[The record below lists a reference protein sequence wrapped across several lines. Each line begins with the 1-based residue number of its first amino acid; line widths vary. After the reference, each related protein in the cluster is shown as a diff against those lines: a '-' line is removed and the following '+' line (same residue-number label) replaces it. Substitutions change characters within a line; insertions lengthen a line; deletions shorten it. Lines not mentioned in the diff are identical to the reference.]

1 MEGELTNTKNYGILP
16 RAISSIF
23 EKLDASAADYT
34 VRVSYLEIYQENLED
49 LLAPSASAGAAASSS
64 SSAGAGAGGKGKGL
78 RLMEDAKKG
87 VVVLGLEEVNCKDA
101 EATIALL
108 KKGVMNRQT
117 AATLCNKQSS
127 RSHSVFTLKVVV
139 KETNAAGEEEVRAG
153 QLNLVDLAGSE
164 CIGRSGAKNERAR
177 EAGNIN
183 QSLLTLGRCITALTE
198 GHQHVPFRDS
208 KLTRLLQESLGG
220 RAKTFLIATLSP
232 VASNV
237 DETLSTLEYALKA
250 KSIKN
255 KPELNARSTS
265 RTLIK
270 EYNSEIESL
279 KSMLMAT
286 REKNGVYLSPADYDQ
301 LQAQLQSQ
309 GEQIKESLQ
318 ALGQREEE
326 LEEAVG
332 VRTELRNQVEQVTE
346 ALQTSEAAL
355 AASRMEVQRLGGEL
369 QESKVQLAGT
379 RAVVKEQVRTEEALR
394 GQATMLLQSLG
405 EARSDVVGLLQ
416 SLGRTA
422 QELQGRSERAVALVT
437 DCERLLGQ
445 AKEGVVDMGVTSM
458 AAATALEGAVQA
470 LVEKEVKEMGQ
481 ALLRLGGEVDVLVKD
496 GGEAAGRVGR
506 EMCARLSKEIVEV
519 LVQESRAQSQ
529 AMLQRAQDYRKAAE
543 EGSKEVR
550 GAFSEMAGGVEQ
562 ALRSMVRHLE
572 DGKSHIQEVAEQHAS
587 AAERLQGHLK
597 RFAQAWKNEVEH
609 DKKSREEYV
618 GGQQKLLERKSLAL
632 LKSVQSQLEELMK
645 ECSQSGGAYLKDM
658 EGVAKQRQASVVD
671 FAETTE
677 TTLGTMK
684 GTIAETVGYM
694 VTSQLNPTLTLA
706 QGMENQMEERHK
718 PAHAAAVAEVDAQAK
733 NLLTGLEAAT
743 AAADVKMQETLQS
756 GAEVIKSI
764 EAETSK
770 VEALLQ
776 SKGAGVSNA
785 MGAAG
790 QAASARLTSQSQ
802 AFTEL
807 VQSSL
812 AEPLA
817 AGVASV
823 VAQVEQSETVVSTYG
838 AVAGQVP
845 APTKTTPTKREYPA
859 PGALSATRPHAE
871 IMAQMG
877 ARDLG
882 GGGMMVEEVGG
893 EDASAGMEVAEHM
906 QVQEPE
912 QQQQQEQEKREAE
925 ASLPM
930 ATSTTATEKRA
941 LPAEEEAA
949 PAAGAAAMA
958 DETSPSKKRRLS
970 AGEENQP
977 PVMEEEKGEGEP
989 TSKPPS
995 SSSSSTPKTVEGAAA
1010 AAPAVPAPTR
1020 SKTSRIPRPV
1030 KPLGAN
1036 NGTR

>member
-16 RAISSIF
+16 RAITSIF

-49 LLAPSASAGAAASSS
+49 LLAGAASGAAGAGSSS
-64 SSAGAGAGGKGKGL
+64 SSGGGGAAGKGKGL
-78 RLMEDAKKG
+78 RLMDDAKKG
-87 VVVLGLEEVNCKDA
+87 VVVLGLEEVNCKNS

-108 KKGVMNRQT
+108 KKGVLNRQT

-139 KETNAAGEEEVRAG
+139 KQTNTAGEEEVRAG

-198 GHQHVPFRDS
+198 GHAHIPFRDS

-220 RAKTFLIATLSP
+220 RAKTCIIATLSP

-255 KPELNARSTS
+255 KPELNTRSTS

-309 GEQIKESLQ
+309 GEQIKESEQ
-318 ALGQREEE
+318 ALRQREEE
-326 LEEAVG
+326 LEEAVS
-332 VRTELRNQVEQVTE
+332 VRTELRNHVEQTTE

-355 AASRMEVQRLGGEL
+355 AASRVEVQRLEGEL
-369 QESKVQLAGT
+369 EETKVHLAGT

-405 EARSDVVGLLQ
+405 EARSDVVGLVAKV
-416 SLGRTA
+416 GRTA
-422 QELQGRSERAVALVT
+422 QDLQTRSERAVALVT
-437 DCERLLGQ
+437 VCELLLGQ
-445 AKEGVVDMGVTSM
+445 TKEGVVGMGETGT
-458 AAATALEGAVQA
+458 AAARALEGAVQA
-470 LVEKEVKEMGQ
+470 LVQKEVQEMGQ
-481 ALLRLGGEVDVLVKD
+481 ALQSLGGEVDLLVKD

-519 LVQESRAQSQ
+519 LVQESRAQLQ
-529 AMLQRAQDYRKAAE
+529 AMLQRAHDYREAAE
-543 EGSKEVR
+543 AGSKEVR
-550 GAFSEMAGGVEQ
+550 GVFNAMAGGVEQ
-562 ALRSMVRHLE
+562 TLKSMVRHLE
-572 DGKSHIQEVAEQHAS
+572 DGKFHIQEVAEQHAS
-587 AAERLQGHLK
+587 AAERLQGHLE
-597 RFAQAWKNEVEH
+597 RFAQTWKEEVEH
-609 DKKSREEYV
+609 DKKAREEYV
-618 GGQQKLLERKSLAL
+618 GVQHANLKENAQAL
-632 LKSVQSQLEELMK
+632 LKSVQGQLEQMVA
-645 ECSQSGGAYLKDM
+645 ECSKTDDTFLENIK
-658 EGVAKQRQASVVD
+658 GVAKQRQFNVVD
-671 FAETTE
+671 FAQTTE

-684 GTIAETVGYM
+684 GTIAETIEYM
-694 VTSQLNPTLTLA
+694 VTSQLNPTLALA
-706 QGMENQMEERHK
+706 QGVERQLKETHK
-718 PAHAAAVAEVDAQAK
+718 PAHAAAVAKVDAEAK

-776 SKGAGVSNA
+776 SKGVGVSNA
-785 MGAAG
+785 MAAAG
-790 QAASARLTSQSQ
+790 QAASARLTSQFK

-812 AEPLA
+812 VEPLA

-823 VAQVEQSETVVSTYG
+823 IAQVGQSETVVSTYG
-838 AVAGQVP
+838 AVAGQV
-845 APTKTTPTKREYPA
+845 AALTKTTPTKREYPA

-871 IMAQMG
+871 IMAQVG
-877 ARDLG
+877 ARDFG
-882 GGGMMVEEVGG
+882 GEEMMVVGG
-893 EDASAGMEVAEHM
+893 EGLEEDVVAKHT

-912 QQQQQEQEKREAE
+912 QQQQEQEREQEEAE
-925 ASLPM
+925 APARMVSC
-930 ATSTTATEKRA
+930 STTTEKRA

-949 PAAGAAAMA
+949 AAATA
-958 DETSPSKKRRLS
+958 AATSAVAAVEETSPSKKRRLS
-970 AGEENQP
+970 AGEENQQ
-977 PVMEEEKGEGEP
+977 GEGEF
-989 TSKPPS
+989 TSKPSS
-995 SSSSSTPKTVEGAAA
+995 SSSSSTPETVEEAAA
-1010 AAPAVPAPTR
+1010 AAPEVPGPAR

-1036 NGTR
+1036 NGAR

>member
-1 MEGELTNTKNYGILP
+1 
-16 RAISSIF
+16 
-23 EKLDASAADYT
+23 
-34 VRVSYLEIYQENLED
+34 
-49 LLAPSASAGAAASSS
+49 
-64 SSAGAGAGGKGKGL
+64 
-78 RLMEDAKKG
+78 MEDAKKG

-220 RAKTFLIATLSP
+220 RAKTCIIATLSP

-237 DETLSTLEYALKA
+237 DETLSTLEYASKA
-250 KSIKN
+250 QRIKN

-309 GEQIKESLQ
+309 GEQIKEYEQ
-318 ALGQREEE
+318 AMRQREEE

-332 VRTELRNQVEQVTE
+332 VRAELRNQVEQVTE

-355 AASRMEVQRLGGEL
+355 AASRMEVQRLNGEL
-369 QESKVQLAGT
+369 QETKIQLAGT
-379 RAVVKEQVRTEEALR
+379 QAVVKEQVRTEEALR

-405 EARSDVVGLLQ
+405 EARSDVSGLAAKVGRM
-416 SLGRTA
+416 GE
-422 QELQGRSERAVALVT
+422 ELQGRSERAVALVT
-437 DCERLLGQ
+437 DCERLLGE
-445 AKEGVVDMGVTSM
+445 AKRGVVGMGVTST
-458 AAATALEGAVQA
+458 AAATALEGAVHA

-481 ALLRLGGEVDVLVKD
+481 AFLSLGGEVDLLVKD

-506 EMCARLSKEIVEV
+506 EMCARLSKDIVEV

-572 DGKSHIQEVAEQHAS
+572 DGRSHIQEVAEMHAS
-587 AAERLQGHLK
+587 AAERLQGHLE
-597 RFAQAWKNEVEH
+597 RFAQVWKDEVEH
-609 DKKSREEYV
+609 DKKSREAHVRAQEEMV
-618 GGQQKLLERKSLAL
+618 KKGSQAL
-632 LKSVQSQLEELMK
+632 LKTVQGQLEQLVA
-645 ECSQSGGAYLKDM
+645 ECSKTGGDYLKGM
-658 EGVAKQRQASVVD
+658 EDVAKQRQANVVD
-671 FAETTE
+671 FAETTS
-677 TTLGTMK
+677 TTLGTLK
-684 GTIAETVGYM
+684 GSISETVEYM
-694 VTSQLNPTLTLA
+694 VTSQLNPTLALA
-706 QGMENQMEERHK
+706 QGVETQMEGTHK
-718 PAHAAAVAEVDAQAK
+718 PAHAAAVAKVDAEAK
-733 NLLTGLEAAT
+733 NLITGLEAAT

-764 EAETSK
+764 ENETSK

-776 SKGAGVSNA
+776 SKGVGVSNA
-785 MGAAG
+785 MAAAG
-790 QAASARLTSQSQ
+790 QAASERLTSQSQ

-807 VQSSL
+807 VRTSL

-823 VAQVEQSETVVSTYG
+823 VAQVGQSDTVVSTYG
-838 AVAGQVP
+838 AVAGQVT

-877 ARDLG
+877 ARDLRG
-882 GGGMMVEEVGG
+882 EEMVAEEEVGG
-893 EDASAGMEVAEHM
+893 EDACAGMEVAEHT

-912 QQQQQEQEKREAE
+912 QQQQQQQQVQQEAE
-925 ASLPM
+925 ASVPM

-941 LPAEEEAA
+941 LPTEDEAAVAAVAA
-949 PAAGAAAMA
+949 PAAAMV
-958 DETSPSKKRRLS
+958 DEMSPSKKRRLS
-970 AGEENQP
+970 GGEENQP
-977 PVMEEEKGEGEP
+977 PMTEEKKGEEES
-989 TSKPPS
+989 TSKPS
-995 SSSSSTPKTVEGAAA
+995 SSSSSSTSKTVEEAAA
-1010 AAPAVPAPTR
+1010 TAPAVPAPAR

-1036 NGTR
+1036 NGAR